1 MNKRS
6 KCEVCGNGR
15 LKIALT
21 GKMRSGKSTVADILR
36 YNHDFTFPFS
46 FADKLKN
53 IAAQLF
59 PVEVSQGKPRELY
72 QTFGQK
78 MREIDPDIWVK
89 HLAKSVEFEEKRGDP
104 YGIVID
110 DLRQPNEYEWAKAN
124 GFVIVRVNANEDTR
138 LARAN
143 KNGDV
148 FSVEDLRHET
158 EMHVDDF
165 EADFDIWNDG
175 DDKAELERQV
185 GEIVKQGERLIPL
198 LLQTKHKRLARP

>member
-1 MNKRS
+1 MNRCG
-6 KCEVCGNGR
+6 KCGRGR

-46 FADKLKN
+46 FGDKMKN

-59 PVEVSQGKPRELY
+59 PIETTQGKPRELY

-78 MREIDPDIWVK
+78 MREIDPDVWVK

-110 DLRQPNEYEWAKAN
+110 DLRQPNEYDWAREN
-124 GFVIVRVNANEDTR
+124 GFVIIRVIASEEERIKRAKQAGDDFDESS
-138 LARAN
+138 LA
-143 KNGDV
+143 
-148 FSVEDLRHET
+148 HET
-158 EMHVDDF
+158 ESHVDGFAVDY
-165 EADFDIWNDG
+165 EIVNDS
-175 DDKAELERQV
+175 DYAELERQV
-185 GEIVKQGERLIPL
+185 DEIMNAIINGKEAIGERLLPFL
-198 LLQTKHKRLARP
+198 D